1 MLLSPSLTQFMYL
14 SIQLVQVLFGGLIYK
29 LFSPWFGKVMAD
41 TLVRVGVVGEEL
53 QCMED
58 SGEAW
63 VEVRGLRFRVG
74 VGNYG
79 RLLER
84 LAGLGY
90 RVERSRSHTWVVA
103 RKPCGEAV
111 SEVARVVEE
120 VMSEEGGEAG
130 NRVCN
135 PADIGSIAN
144 SVVNRVSS
152 LIPSLK
158 DVVDEVAINLEAGN
172 HVMLLGGPGSG
183 KTLILDAIYEAS
195 SNPLYINMADASAA
209 GIEDLIIEAGCF
221 DVILLDEVDK
231 AKNVA
236 LSPLLQLL
244 DHGGKLRI
252 TKSGKTTVIEAPW
265 VRAVAAAN
273 PFNPRLRASNWWSPL
288 MDRFVPI
295 EVPQPSVDEIV
306 TFMGKVANAEMPSW
320 VRELIEK
327 YIDVITLRK
336 AEQAAKYLAVSL
348 RRGRSEDAV
357 RARVERIL
365 QTTRAIATKSK

>member
-1 MLLSPSLTQFMYL
+1 
-14 SIQLVQVLFGGLIYK
+14 
-29 LFSPWFGKVMAD
+29 
-41 TLVRVGVVGEEL
+41 
-53 QCMED
+53 MED
-58 SGEAW
+58 NGEAW

-90 RVERSRSHTWVVA
+90 RVERSRSYTWVVA
-103 RKPCGEAV
+103 RKPCDEAV
-111 SEVARVVEE
+111 GEVARVVEE
-120 VMSEEGGEAG
+120 VISEEEEGRA
-130 NRVCN
+130 RSADCR
-135 PADIGSIAN
+135 PADIMSIAN

-152 LIPSLK
+152 LIPSLG
-158 DVVDEVAINLEAGN
+158 DVVEEVAVNLEAGN

-209 GIEDLIIEAGCF
+209 GIEDLVIEAGCF
-221 DVILLDEVDK
+221 DVVLLDEVDK

-252 TKSGKTTVIEAPW
+252 TKSGKTTVIETPW
-265 VRAVAAAN
+265 IRAVAAAT
-273 PFNPRLRASNWWSPL
+273 PFNPRLRANNWWSLL

-306 TFMGKVANAEMPSW
+306 TFMGKVASVEMPSW
-320 VRELIEK
+320 VRELVEK
-327 YIDVITLRK
+327 YVDIITLRK
-336 AEQAAKYLAVSL
+336 AEQSAKYLAASL
-348 RRGRSEDAV
+348 RRGRGEDAV
-357 RARVERIL
+357 KARVERIL
-365 QTTRAIATKSK
+365 QTTRAMATRSK

>member
-1 MLLSPSLTQFMYL
+1 
-14 SIQLVQVLFGGLIYK
+14 
-29 LFSPWFGKVMAD
+29 MAN

-58 SGEAW
+58 NGEAW
-63 VEVRGLRFRVG
+63 VEVRTLRFRVG

-84 LAGLGY
+84 LVGLGY
-90 RVERSRSHTWVVA
+90 RVERSRSYTWVVA
-103 RKPCGEAV
+103 RKPCSEAV

-135 PADIGSIAN
+135 PADIQGIAN

-152 LIPSLK
+152 LIPSLG

-183 KTLILDAIYEAS
+183 KTLILDAIYEVS
-195 SNPLYINMADASAA
+195 SNPLYVNMADASAA

-221 DVILLDEVDK
+221 DVVLLDEVDK
-231 AKNVA
+231 ARNVA

-244 DHGGKLRI
+244 DHGGRLRV

-273 PFNPRLRASNWWSPL
+273 PFNPRLRASNWWMPL
-288 MDRFVPI
+288 MDRFVPV
-295 EVPQPSVDEIV
+295 EVPQPSVDEILI
-306 TFMGKVANAEMPSW
+306 FMGRVANAEMPKW
-320 VRELIEK
+320 VRELVEK
-327 YIDVITLRK
+327 YVDVITLRK
-336 AEQAAKYLAVSL
+336 AEQSAKYIAASM
-348 RRGRSEDAV
+348 RRGRSEDMIK
-357 RARVERIL
+357 ARVEKIL
-365 QTTRAIATKSK
+365 QTTRVITTKSK

>member
-1 MLLSPSLTQFMYL
+1 MSSGPNLYCSEGEDGSWVDVRDLVYVLGTGGYNKLL
-14 SIQLVQVLFGGLIYK
+14 
-29 LFSPWFGKVMAD
+29 
-41 TLVRVGVVGEEL
+41 
-53 QCMED
+53 
-58 SGEAW
+58 
-63 VEVRGLRFRVG
+63 
-74 VGNYG
+74 
-79 RLLER
+79 RLLGR
-84 LAGLGY
+84 AGY
-90 RVERSRSHTWVVA
+90 EIHRSRSSTWVMGK
-103 RKPCGEAV
+103 KPCNELV
-111 SEVARVVEE
+111 REINELVEKII
-120 VMSEEGGEAG
+120 SEEEAKVEAG
-130 NRVCN
+130 STECN

-144 SVVNRVSS
+144 AVVGRVSS

-158 DVVDEVAINLEAGN
+158 DVVDEVAVNLEAGN

-209 GIEDLIIEAGCF
+209 GIEDLVIDAGCF

-244 DHGGKLRI
+244 DHGGRLRI

-273 PFNPRLRASNWWSPL
+273 PFNPRLRASNWWMPL

-306 TFMGKVANAEMPSW
+306 AFMGKVANVEMPGW
-320 VRELIEK
+320 VRELVEK
-327 YIDVITLRK
+327 YIDIITLRK
-336 AEQAAKYLAVSL
+336 AEQAAKYIATSV
-348 RRGRSEDAV
+348 RRGRGEDTIK
-357 RARVERIL
+357 ARVDRIL
-365 QTTRAIATKSK
+365 QTTRRLVTREHEE

>member
-1 MLLSPSLTQFMYL
+1 
-14 SIQLVQVLFGGLIYK
+14 
-29 LFSPWFGKVMAD
+29 
-41 TLVRVGVVGEEL
+41 VVGEEL
-53 QCMED
+53 QCTED
-58 SGEAW
+58 NGEAW
-63 VEVRGLRFRVG
+63 IEVRGLRFRVG

-103 RKPCGEAV
+103 RKPCDEAV
-111 SEVARVVEE
+111 SEVARMVEE
-120 VMSEEGGEAG
+120 VMNEEKEEEGRVG
-130 NRVCN
+130 NKSCN
-135 PADIGSIAN
+135 PADIQGIAN

-172 HVMLLGGPGSG
+172 HVVLLGGPGSG

-273 PFNPRLRASNWWSPL
+273 PFNPRLRASNWWIPL

-295 EVPQPSVDEIV
+295 EAPQPSVDEV
-306 TFMGKVANAEMPSW
+306 VAFMSKVANTEMPGW

-327 YIDVITLRK
+327 YVDALTLRK
-336 AEQAAKYLAVSL
+336 AEQSAKYIATSM
-348 RRGRSEDAV
+348 RRGKSEEVV

-365 QTTRAIATKSK
+365 QTTRAITTKSK

>member
-1 MLLSPSLTQFMYL
+1 
-14 SIQLVQVLFGGLIYK
+14 
-29 LFSPWFGKVMAD
+29 
-41 TLVRVGVVGEEL
+41 VGEEL
-53 QCMED
+53 QCTED
-58 SGEAW
+58 NGEAW
-63 VEVRGLRFRVG
+63 VEVRALRFRVG
-74 VGNYG
+74 AGNYG
-79 RLLER
+79 KLLER

-90 RVERSRSHTWVVA
+90 RVERSRSYTWVVA
-103 RKPCGEAV
+103 RKPCDEAV

-120 VMSEEGGEAG
+120 VMSEEEGGEAG
-130 NRVCN
+130 NKECR
-135 PADIGSIAN
+135 PADIVSIAN
-144 SVVNRVSS
+144 SVVNRVSG
-152 LIPSLK
+152 LIPSLG

-195 SNPLYINMADASAA
+195 SNPLYVNMADASAA
-209 GIEDLIIEAGCF
+209 GIEDLVIEAGCF

-273 PFNPRLRASNWWSPL
+273 PFNPRLRASNWWLPL

-295 EVPQPSVDEIV
+295 EVPQSSVDEIV
-306 TFMGKVANAEMPSW
+306 TFMNKVANAEMPSW
-320 VRELIEK
+320 VRELVEE
-327 YIDVITLRK
+327 YVDAITLRK
-336 AEQAAKYLAVSL
+336 AEQAAKYIAASM
-348 RRGRSEDAV
+348 RRGRSEDVV
-357 RARVERIL
+357 RAGVERTL
-365 QTTRAIATKSK
+365 QTMRIITTKSK

>member
-1 MLLSPSLTQFMYL
+1 M
-14 SIQLVQVLFGGLIYK
+14 
-29 LFSPWFGKVMAD
+29 
-41 TLVRVGVVGEEL
+41 GEEL
-53 QCMED
+53 RCMED
-58 SGEAW
+58 NGEAW

-74 VGNYG
+74 AGNYNK
-79 RLLER
+79 LLER
-84 LAGLGY
+84 LVGLGY
-90 RVERSRSHTWVVA
+90 RVERSRSYTWVVA
-103 RKPCGEAV
+103 RKPCSEAV

-120 VMSEEGGEAG
+120 VMSEEEKEGRVG
-130 NRVCN
+130 NRECR
-135 PADIGSIAN
+135 PADIVSIAN

-231 AKNVA
+231 ARNVA

-244 DHGGKLRI
+244 DHGGRLRI

-273 PFNPRLRASNWWSPL
+273 PFNPRLRASNWWLPL

-306 TFMGKVANAEMPSW
+306 AFMGKVANAEMPNW
-320 VRELIEK
+320 VRELVEK
-327 YIDVITLRK
+327 YVDVITLRK

-348 RRGRSEDAV
+348 RRGRSEDV
-357 RARVERIL
+357 IKARVEKIL
-365 QTTRAIATKSK
+365 RSIKLIENYGYERVQKLTH

>member
-1 MLLSPSLTQFMYL
+1 LL
-14 SIQLVQVLFGGLIYK
+14 
-29 LFSPWFGKVMAD
+29 
-41 TLVRVGVVGEEL
+41 
-53 QCMED
+53 
-58 SGEAW
+58 
-63 VEVRGLRFRVG
+63 
-74 VGNYG
+74 
-79 RLLER
+79 RLL
-84 LAGLGY
+84 GKSGY
-90 RVERSRSHTWVVA
+90 RVERSRSYTWVVA
-103 RKPCGEAV
+103 RKPCDEAV

-120 VMSEEGGEAG
+120 VMSEEEEGRA
-130 NRVCN
+130 RSADCR
-135 PADIGSIAN
+135 PADIVIIAN

-158 DVVDEVAINLEAGN
+158 DVIDEVAINLEAGN

-231 AKNVA
+231 ARNVA

-273 PFNPRLRASNWWSPL
+273 PFNPRLRASNWWMPL

-295 EVPQPSVDEIV
+295 EVPQPSVDEV
-306 TFMGKVANAEMPSW
+306 VAFMGRVANAEMPSW
-320 VRELIEK
+320 VRELVEK
-327 YIDVITLRK
+327 YIDAITLRK
-336 AEQAAKYLAVSL
+336 AEQSARYITISL
-348 RRGRSEDAV
+348 RRGRGEDAV

-365 QTTRAIATKSK
+365 QTTRAITTKIK

>member
-1 MLLSPSLTQFMYL
+1 
-14 SIQLVQVLFGGLIYK
+14 
-29 LFSPWFGKVMAD
+29 
-41 TLVRVGVVGEEL
+41 VRVGVVGEEL

-58 SGEAW
+58 NGEAW

-90 RVERSRSHTWVVA
+90 RVERSRSYTWVVA
-103 RKPCGEAV
+103 RKPCDEAV
-111 SEVARVVEE
+111 GEVARVVEE
-120 VMSEEGGEAG
+120 VMSEEGGETG
-130 NRVCN
+130 NKECR
-135 PADIGSIAN
+135 PADIADIVN

-152 LIPSLK
+152 LIPSLG
-158 DVVDEVAINLEAGN
+158 DVVDEVAVNLEAGN

-221 DVILLDEVDK
+221 DVVLLDEVDK
-231 AKNVA
+231 ARNVA

-244 DHGGKLRI
+244 DHGGRLRI

-273 PFNPRLRASNWWSPL
+273 PFNPRLRASNWWMPL

-295 EVPQPSVDEIV
+295 EIPQPSVDEIV
-306 TFMGKVANAEMPSW
+306 AFMGRVANAEMPSW
-320 VRELIEK
+320 VRELVGK
-327 YIDVITLRK
+327 YVDVITLRK
-336 AEQAAKYLAVSL
+336 AEQSAKYIAASL
-348 RRGRSEDAV
+348 RRGRGEDV
-357 RARVERIL
+357 VKARVEKIL
-365 QTTRAIATKSK
+365 RSIKLIENYGYERVQKLTH